1 MEEEPLNQDD
11 IEVLLIIKNILAFI
25 PLILLFLISLL
36 FWYLKKIKKR
46 MIYMNI
52 FYLMLIEICY
62 LICIVLPYNYNEPD
76 SSLCIAES
84 LLINFF
90 THCKYVWCFL
100 MIYTSIMESL
110 FPKQFNI
117 RFILFSIIIISVLIL
132 IPLCSSLFLY
142 LNKLT
147 GNFGTYCYLPLN
159 NEEMRYYVV
168 RIHIY
173 YTGIKVFFIIM
184 NSYGIFRS
192 SRNKK
197 ALRKITKFTSN
208 HKYLLYPKLICS
220 LQTLDLITNIYK
232 IISIN
237 SSTFFIELLHIIFIS
252 IEGISILAIFI
263 KSPLFQILFAEFYKN
278 IKKRRGKKKKIKKNK
293 KMKSLYKIIGD
304 NNTAPLINDKDNEEN

>member
-100 MIYTSIMESL
+100 MTRCPCSMPWACRSADPHVSTDAKRLWSGCRSY
-110 FPKQFNI
+110 
-117 RFILFSIIIISVLIL
+117 
-132 IPLCSSLFLY
+132 SSLQAHCAGSY
-142 LNKLT
+142 K
-147 GNFGTYCYLPLN
+147 Y
-159 NEEMRYYVV
+159 RY
-168 RIHIY
+168 
-173 YTGIKVFFIIM
+173 
-184 NSYGIFRS
+184 
-192 SRNKK
+192 
-197 ALRKITKFTSN
+197 
-208 HKYLLYPKLICS
+208 
-220 LQTLDLITNIYK
+220 
-232 IISIN
+232 
-237 SSTFFIELLHIIFIS
+237 
-252 IEGISILAIFI
+252 
-263 KSPLFQILFAEFYKN
+263 
-278 IKKRRGKKKKIKKNK
+278 RGC
-293 KMKSLYKIIGD
+293 
-304 NNTAPLINDKDNEEN
+304 T